1 MRKKPA
7 YHRILL
13 KLSGEAFQGEQEFG
27 IDLTLISRFAREISA
42 VANLGVEVAVVVGA
56 GNYIRGVQAEGEG
69 LERVVGDY
77 MGMLATILNSVA
89 LQAVLEKAGKTTRV
103 CSAIE
108 VPQICEP
115 YIRRRAIR
123 HMEKG
128 RVVIFAAGTGN
139 PYFSTDMA
147 AALRAAEI
155 GADVILKATKVDGVY
170 DSDPVKNPKAKKFD
184 RLTHMEVIRKNL
196 RVMDATAISLCM
208 DNDIPIVVFNLLKQG
223 NIKRVVLG
231 EKIGTRVVPD
241 SASA

>member
-1 MRKKPA
+1 LKKKPA

-27 IDLTLISRFAREISA
+27 IDLNMVSRFAAEICS
-42 VANLGVEVAVVVGA
+42 VADLGVEVAVVVGA
-56 GNYIRGVQAEGEG
+56 GNFIRGAQASDDG
-69 LERVVGDY
+69 LDRVVADY

-89 LQAVLEKAGKTTRV
+89 LQDVLEKAGQTTRV

-115 YIRRRAIR
+115 YIRRRAMR

-155 GADVILKATKVDGVY
+155 GADVILKATKVDGVF
-170 DSDPVKNPKAKKFD
+170 DSDPVKNPKARKFD

-208 DNDIPIVVFNLLKQG
+208 DNSIPVVVFNLLKRG
-223 NIKRVVLG
+223 NIKKVVLG
-231 EKIGTRVVPD
+231 DKIGTRVVPD
-241 SASA
+241 RAAR

>member
-27 IDLTLISRFAREISA
+27 IDLGLVSRFAREIAA
-42 VANLGVEVAVVVGA
+42 VADLGVEVAVVVGA

-69 LERVVGDY
+69 LDRVVADY

-89 LQAVLEKAGKTTRV
+89 LQAVLETAGKTTRV

-155 GADVILKATKVDGVY
+155 GADAILKATKVDGVY
-170 DSDPVKNPKAKKFD
+170 DADPVKNPKAKKFD
-184 RLTHMEVIRKNL
+184 RLTHMEVIRENL

-223 NIKRVVLG
+223 NIKRVVMG

-241 SASA
+241 QR